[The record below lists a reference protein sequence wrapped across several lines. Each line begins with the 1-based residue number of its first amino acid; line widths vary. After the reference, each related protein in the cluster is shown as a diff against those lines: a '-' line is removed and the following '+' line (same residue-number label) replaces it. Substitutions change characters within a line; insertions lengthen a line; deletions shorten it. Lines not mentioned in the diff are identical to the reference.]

1 MAQHI
6 RRIKCYSVCDHKHV
20 PMIEHSKYKKYKFR
34 NANGKADSFF
44 SDSTYK
50 LPKKSHF
57 TLDSK
62 ELDFSVRH
70 SMVLRIP

>member
-1 MAQHI
+1 
-6 RRIKCYSVCDHKHV
+6 
-20 PMIEHSKYKKYKFR
+20 MIEHTKDEKYKLR

-50 LPKKSHF
+50 LPKKSNF
-57 TLDSK
+57 TLESK

>member
-1 MAQHI
+1 
-6 RRIKCYSVCDHKHV
+6 
-20 PMIEHSKYKKYKFR
+20 MIEHSKYKKYKFR

-62 ELDFSVRH
+62 ELDFSVKH